1 MKFFFKKYWFT
12 LGLIFVFSFPLL
24 DFTGFI
30 SGAGRFLKNNS
41 GPDIVIVLI
50 FLCSGLS
57 LDAKEVKSGIKDF
70 FPVVLSLFLI
80 FVVSPFIA
88 YIIVQLPLAFGIIA
102 GLAVVS
108 VMPTTLSSGVV
119 MTAAAGGN
127 KAQALLITVC
137 ASFIAVFTIPFSLK
151 IILGKASVSGL
162 MFDPFSLMLSIGLKV
177 LLPLAIGY
185 GLVVFFKKIR
195 NYLKLIQVLSQLFIL
210 VIVWISASAAENIF
224 LTDMKNIII
233 VLLTVFI
240 FHLLLTGAGWLFV
253 NLFKIGKARRESV
266 IFMGGQKTLPLSL
279 IVQVSVFPDL
289 GLALAVCVMH
299 HLVQLIYDSFIQARM
314 SAAVQTKEF
323 LHDSKEF

>member
-1 MKFFFKKYWFT
+1 MKFFLKKYWFT
-12 LGLIFVFSFPLL
+12 IGLIFAFSLPLF
-24 DFTGFI
+24 DFTGYI

-70 FPVVLSLFLI
+70 FPVVISLFLI

-88 YIIVQLPLAFGIIA
+88 WIFIQFPLSFGISA

-151 IILGKASVSGL
+151 IILGNASVSEL
-162 MFDPFSLMLSIGLKV
+162 MFDPFSLMISIGLKV
-177 LLPLAIGY
+177 ILPLAIGY
-185 GLVVFFKKIR
+185 GLAVSFKKIR
-195 NYLKLIQVLSQLFIL
+195 NYLKLIQILSQLFIL

-224 LTDMKNIII
+224 LTDIKNIII
-233 VLLTVFI
+233 VILIVLFFHVILT
-240 FHLLLTGAGWLFV
+240 LAGWLFV
-253 NLFKIGKARRESV
+253 ILFKIGKKRRESV

-279 IVQVSVFPDL
+279 IVQVSVFPEL

-299 HLVQLIYDSFIQARM
+299 HLVQLIYDSFMQAKM
-314 SAAVQTKEF
+314 SSSA
-323 LHDSKEF
+323 